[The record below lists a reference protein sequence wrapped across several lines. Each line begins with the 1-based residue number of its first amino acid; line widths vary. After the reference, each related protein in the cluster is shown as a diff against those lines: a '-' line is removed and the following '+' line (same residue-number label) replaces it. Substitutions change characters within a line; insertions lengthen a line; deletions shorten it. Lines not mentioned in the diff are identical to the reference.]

1 MAKPLEFTPRTP
13 TPQEQLHTEVADSTE
28 ALLAGLHLLRQLHE
42 HGVLDVAQKTV
53 RGGEGLTAS
62 LLHILGG
69 QSSTTLIRNVTEL
82 GKTLSEL
89 DPGEV
94 SVLGH
99 AVTVGVH
106 EGARHVASGKGVGLG
121 ELLGLL
127 KDRDVQVA
135 LGAIF
140 ALLKGAGRALREA
153 NETVP
158 QTANQAEVGR

>member
-69 QSSTTLIRNVTEL
+69 QSSTALIRNVTEL
-82 GKTLSEL
+82 GKTLSAL

-106 EGARHVASGKGVGLG
+106 EGARHVAAGKGIGLG

-153 NETVP
+153 NEAVP

>member
-1 MAKPLEFTPRTP
+1 MAKPLEFTPCTP

-106 EGARHVASGKGVGLG
+106 EGARHVAAGKGIGLG

-153 NETVP
+153 NEAVP

>member
-13 TPQEQLHTEVADSTE
+13 TPQEQLHTEVGDSTE

-82 GKTLSEL
+82 GKTLSAL

-106 EGARHVASGKGVGLG
+106 EGARHVAAGKGIGLG

-153 NETVP
+153 NEAVP

>member
-1 MAKPLEFTPRTP
+1 MAKPLEFTPHTP

-62 LLHILGG
+62 LLHILGE

-106 EGARHVASGKGVGLG
+106 EGARHVASGKGIGLS

-153 NETVP
+153 NEAVP

>member
-106 EGARHVASGKGVGLG
+106 EGARHVASGKGIGLG

-153 NETVP
+153 NEAVP

>member
-69 QSSTTLIRNVTEL
+69 QSSTTLLRNVTEL

-106 EGARHVASGKGVGLG
+106 EGARHVAAGKGIGLG
-121 ELLGLL
+121 ELLSLL

-153 NETVP
+153 NEAVP

>member
-1 MAKPLEFTPRTP
+1 MAKPLDFTPRAP
-13 TPQEQLHTEVADSTE
+13 TPQEQLHAEVADSSE
-28 ALLAGLHLLRQLHE
+28 ALLDGLRLLRQLHE

-62 LLHILGG
+62 LLHVLGG
-69 QSSTTLIRNVTEL
+69 QSSTTLLRNVTEL

-89 DPGEV
+89 DPLEV
-94 SVLGH
+94 GVLGH

-153 NETVP
+153 QGDVP
-158 QTANQAEVGR
+158 HTANQAEVGR

>member
-13 TPQEQLHTEVADSTE
+13 TPQEQLHAEVADSTE

-106 EGARHVASGKGVGLG
+106 EGARHVAAGKGIGLG
-121 ELLGLL
+121 ELLSLL

-153 NETVP
+153 NEAVP

>member
-69 QSSTTLIRNVTEL
+69 QSSTALLRNVTEL
-82 GKTLSEL
+82 RKTLSEL
-89 DPGEV
+89 DPAEV

-140 ALLKGAGRALREA
+140 ALLKGVGRALREA
-153 NETVP
+153 NEEVP
-158 QTANQAEVGR
+158 QTANQSEVGR

>member
-69 QSSTTLIRNVTEL
+69 QSSTALLRNVTEL

-106 EGARHVASGKGVGLG
+106 EGARHVAAGKGIGLG

-153 NETVP
+153 NEEVP

>member
-69 QSSTTLIRNVTEL
+69 QSSTALLRNVTEL

-106 EGARHVASGKGVGLG
+106 EGARHVAAGKGIGLG

-153 NETVP
+153 NEAVP

>member
-106 EGARHVASGKGVGLG
+106 EGARHVAAGKGIGLG

-153 NETVP
+153 NEAVP

>member
-69 QSSTTLIRNVTEL
+69 QSSTALLRNVTEL

-106 EGARHVASGKGVGLG
+106 EGARHVASGKGIGLG

-153 NETVP
+153 NEAVP

>member
-13 TPQEQLHTEVADSTE
+13 TPQEQLHAEVADSTE

-69 QSSTTLIRNVTEL
+69 QSSTALLRNVTEL

-106 EGARHVASGKGVGLG
+106 EGARHVAAGKGIGLR

-140 ALLKGAGRALREA
+140 AILKGAGRALREA
-153 NETVP
+153 NEAVP

>member
-69 QSSTTLIRNVTEL
+69 QSSTSLIRNVTEL

-106 EGARHVASGKGVGLG
+106 EGARHVAAGKGIGLG

-153 NETVP
+153 NEAVP

>member
-94 SVLGH
+94 SGLGH
-99 AVTVGVH
+99 AVTVGVQ
-106 EGARHVASGKGVGLG
+106 EGARHVAAGKGIGLG

-153 NETVP
+153 NEAVP

>member
-53 RGGEGLTAS
+53 RGGKGLTAS

-69 QSSTTLIRNVTEL
+69 QSSTALLRNVTEL

-89 DPGEV
+89 DPAEV

-140 ALLKGAGRALREA
+140 ALLKGVGRALREA
-153 NETVP
+153 NEEVP
-158 QTANQAEVGR
+158 QTANQSEVGR